1 MEGEKVWLIEFL
13 GRKSVYLKIFLLY
26 LSKMLTTISAIVLYV
41 YFPNV

>member
-1 MEGEKVWLIEFL
+1 MEGEKVWLIEFS
-13 GRKSVYLKIFLLY
+13 GRKSVYLKILLY